1 MSQYNF
7 FDRMANRMAG
17 LEGDSVNAWRA
28 VAVAG
33 ISLATLAVV
42 STAAAFTGNI
52 QGVRTCEPLA
62 DNPDVQ
68 QCEVHFQRSR

>member
-7 FDRMANRMAG
+7 FDCMANRMAG
-17 LEGDSVNAWRA
+17 LAGDGVNAQRA

-33 ISLATLAVV
+33 ITLATFAVV
-42 STAAAFTGNI
+42 STAAAFAANI

-68 QCEVHFQRSR
+68 QCTVHWGLSR